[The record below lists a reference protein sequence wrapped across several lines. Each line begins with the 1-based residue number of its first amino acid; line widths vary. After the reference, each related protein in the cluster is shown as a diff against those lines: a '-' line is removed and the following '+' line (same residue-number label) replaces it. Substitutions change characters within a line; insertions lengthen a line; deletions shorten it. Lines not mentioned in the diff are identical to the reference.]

1 MSLYCI
7 SDPHLS
13 FSCDKPMDIFGDR
26 WQDYVAKLEKN
37 WKETVGG
44 EDIVILP
51 GDISW
56 AMNLSQALEDFKFI
70 NALPGRQKII
80 LKGNHDYWW
89 TSRSK
94 MESFFEENG
103 LDTLKILHNNFFPY
117 DEKYGICGSRGWI
130 NEDGKVHDKKI
141 LDREAGRLEASILPC
156 VESGREPIVFLHY
169 PPLYA
174 EEICNE
180 VYDVLKKYNVKK
192 CFYGHIHGASY
203 RYAID
208 GVYDGIDFRLASCD
222 YLEFVPIKI
231 F

>member
-13 FSCDKPMDIFGDR
+13 LSCDKPMDIFGGR
-26 WQDYVAKLEKN
+26 WEDYVNKLEQN
-37 WKETVGG
+37 WRETVG
-44 EDIVILP
+44 ENDTVVIP

-56 AMNLSQALEDFKFI
+56 GMNLSECLADFAFI
-70 NALPGRQKII
+70 NSLPGREKII
-80 LKGNHDYWW
+80 LKGNHDYFW

-94 MESFFEENG
+94 MEGFFKENG

-117 DEKYGICGSRGWI
+117 DETYGICGSRGWI
-130 NEDGKVHDKKI
+130 TEADTGHDQLI
-141 LDREAGRLEASILPC
+141 IDREAQRLETSIKLC

-174 EEICNE
+174 ETVCNE
-180 VYDVLKKYNVKK
+180 ILSVLKKYDVKK
-192 CFYGHIHGASY
+192 CFYGHIHGSGY

-208 GVYDGIDFRLASCD
+208 GVCDGIDFRLVSCD
-222 YLEFVPIKI
+222 YLEFNPVKI